1 MKRKPTAPKAL
12 KDPQPKLGRLPS
24 FNCELPLVANQS
36 ATRRLFVRL
45 DCARMVY
52 NACLGE
58 ALKRLRGRRESKAW
72 CEARQLPRGPR
83 GSETAKKR
91 TAAFRAADEQ
101 AGFREYD
108 LHAYSVQFS
117 HSWLGEHLDSNT
129 VQKIASRAWI
139 AVQQYALG
147 KKGKPRFKGK
157 GQFDSVEGKT
167 NRQGILWRDQMVK
180 WNGLE
185 LAAIV
190 EETDP
195 AIAHAL
201 HCPVKFVRIVRRKL
215 GCRVRFYVQLVCA
228 GKPYPKHALGQG
240 TTGLDVGPTNLAVVS
255 ETTAVLVPF
264 CAELENRQAEKRQIQ
279 RKLDRQRRAN
289 NPDNFN
295 PDGTIK
301 PGKKIWHDSHR
312 YLATRDKLAELQRQ
326 QAAQR
331 KSLHGHQANQ
341 LIAGAN
347 VIKTE
352 KVSYRAFQ
360 RLYGKS
366 VGFRAPGMFMEVLRR
381 KAANAGAEFDEFPT
395 ATTRLS
401 QVCLCGVLEKKTLSE
416 RWHVCD
422 CGVGPVQRD
431 LFSAW
436 LARFVV
442 NGRLDVDRARRAWSG
457 EDDMRL
463 RAASSA
469 IQPAMGQGQPK
480 PNPAPTQVGRGRSRS
495 PAQSGTN
502 VSEAGHGAP
511 SAVTRKLASQP
522 EPPRFGAGE

>member
-1 MKRKPTAPKAL
+1 MRMSRKSTVPKDQ
-12 KDPQPKLGRLPS
+12 KPKLGRLPS
-24 FNCELPLVANQS
+24 FICELPLA
-36 ATRRLFVRL
+36 ATQFDARHLLVRL

-58 ALKRLRGRRESKAW
+58 ALKRLRRLRESKAW
-72 CEARQLPRGPR
+72 RAARQLPRGPR
-83 GSETAKKR
+83 GSDAAQKR
-91 TAAFRAADEQ
+91 TEAFREADKQ

-108 LHAYSVQFS
+108 LHAYAVQFS

-129 VQKIASRAWI
+129 VQKVATRAWI
-139 AVQQYALG
+139 AVRDYALG

-167 NRQGILWRDQMVK
+167 NKSGIAWHDRTVK
-180 WNGLE
+180 WSGLE
-185 LAAIV
+185 LPARV
-190 EETDP
+190 DGTDP
-195 AIAHAL
+195 VIAHGL
-201 HCPVKFVRIVRRKL
+201 KCPVKFVRIVRRKL
-215 GCRVRFYVQLVCA
+215 GRRVRFYAQLVCA
-228 GKPYPKHALGQG
+228 GKPYPKHTLGKG
-240 TTGLDVGPTNLAVVS
+240 TTGLDVGPSNLAIVS
-255 ETTAVLVPF
+255 EKTAVLVPF
-264 CAELENRQAEKRQIQ
+264 CVELEDRQAKKRKLQ

-301 PGKKIWHDSHR
+301 QGKKTWHDSNR
-312 YLATRDKLAELQRQ
+312 YLATRDKLAEVQRQ

-331 KSLHGHQANQ
+331 KSLHGHLANR
-341 LIAGAN
+341 LLAGAN
-347 VIKTE
+347 VIKAE
-352 KVSYRAFQ
+352 KLSYRAFQ
-360 RLYGKS
+360 RTYGKS
-366 VGFRAPGMFMEVLRR
+366 VGLRAPGTFIASLRR

-401 QVCLCGVLEKKTLSE
+401 QVCLCGALEKKSLSE

-431 LFSAW
+431 LFAAW

-442 NGRLDVDRARRAWSG
+442 NGRLDADQAQRAWSG

-463 RAASSA
+463 RAASRE

-480 PNPAPTQVGRGRSRS
+480 PNPVPAQAGRGQSRL

-502 VSEAGHGAP
+502 VSEACHGAP

-522 EPPRFGAGE
+522 EPSRFGAGE